1 VPAKHRTDRLTTAVQ
16 QTEHPEE
23 FTRNYRALLKHY
35 KIKGEKTQARSPHEN
50 GDIEQRHHRFKK
62 AVEQSLLLRGDRD
75 FTDRREYEQFL
86 RKLFNQ
92 LNAGRKKRF
101 DEELQVLNNLPAK
114 RLEDYTR
121 LTVKVGPSST
131 IPVKKCVYSVHSRLI
146 NENVEIR
153 LYADHLELWYGQK
166 KVDDIPRL
174 LGEKKHHIQY
184 RHIIDWLVRKP
195 GAFEN
200 YRYRQD
206 LFPSSHFRKAYDFLK
221 DHYPSRANKEY
232 LMILNLAAKETE
244 AGVNDALRYLI
255 EQGSPIRLDAV
266 KALLYTEIPAPTE
279 IKVDQIDLGIYDSLF
294 QTQEVLS

>member
-1 VPAKHRTDRLTTAVQ
+1 MD
-16 QTEHPEE
+16 
-23 FTRNYRALLKHY
+23 
-35 KIKGEKTQARSPHEN
+35 
-50 GDIEQRHHRFKK
+50 
-62 AVEQSLLLRGDRD
+62 QSLLLRGDRD
-75 FTDRREYEQFL
+75 FADRREYEQFL
-86 RKLFNQ
+86 QKLFAQ

-101 DEELQVLNNLPAK
+101 AEELQVLNNLPAK

-121 LTVKVGPSST
+121 FTVKVGPSST

-146 NENVEIR
+146 DENVEIR

-206 LFPSSHFRKAYDFLK
+206 LFPSSHFRMAYDFLK

-244 AGVNDALRYLI
+244 AGVNDALRHLI
-255 EQGSPIRLDAV
+255 EQGAPIGLDAV
-266 KALLYTEIPAPTE
+266 NALLFTEIPAPTE
-279 IKVDQIDLGIYDSLF
+279 IKVDQIDLGIYDSLL